1 MKNDIRTIKT
11 KAAIKHAFQTLMKD
25 NSFDKLTIQ
34 KICDEANVNRVTF
47 YNHYQ
52 DKYDLFKE
60 YLDEILMD
68 IFNSSKEAYEI
79 STEPNLFFK
88 TLFNKIADLCFDNKN
103 ILMTLEYQGNS
114 IMAYIIQNTV
124 FEKLSNLVANHFD
137 AAKLRYPANT
147 VSAFLVGGFTNIT
160 SFYLNSKTASKT
172 ELINLSDSI
181 IDDLLKIILK

>member
-11 KAAIKHAFQTLMKD
+11 KAAIKQAFQTLMKD

-88 TLFNKIADLCFDNKN
+88 ILFNKIADLCFDNKN

-114 IMAYIIQNTV
+114 IMAYIIQNTA
-124 FEKLSNLVANHFD
+124 FE
-137 AAKLRYPANT
+137 KLRYPANA

-160 SFYLNSKTASKT
+160 SFYLNSKTANKT

>member
-11 KAAIKHAFQTLMKD
+11 KAAIKQAFQTLMKD

-114 IMAYIIQNTV
+114 IMAYIIQNTA

-137 AAKLRYPANT
+137 AAKLRYPANA
-147 VSAFLVGGFTNIT
+147 VSVFLVGGFTNIT

>member
-11 KAAIKHAFQTLMKD
+11 KAAIKQAFETLMKD

-60 YLDEILMD
+60 YLDKILMD

-114 IMAYIIQNTV
+114 IMAYIIQNTA
-124 FEKLSNLVANHFD
+124 FEKLNNLVANHFD
-137 AAKLRYPANT
+137 AAKLRYPANA
-147 VSAFLVGGFTNIT
+147 VSAFLIGGFTNIT

>member
-1 MKNDIRTIKT
+1 MKIDIRTIKT
-11 KAAIKHAFQTLMKD
+11 KAAIKQAFQTLMKD

-79 STEPNLFFK
+79 STKPNLFFK

-114 IMAYIIQNTV
+114 IMAYIIQNTA

-137 AAKLRYPANT
+137 AAKLRYPANA

>member
-11 KAAIKHAFQTLMKD
+11 KAAIKQAFQTLMKD

-79 STEPNLFFK
+79 
-88 TLFNKIADLCFDNKN
+88 
-103 ILMTLEYQGNS
+103 
-114 IMAYIIQNTV
+114 
-124 FEKLSNLVANHFD
+124 
-137 AAKLRYPANT
+137 
-147 VSAFLVGGFTNIT
+147 
-160 SFYLNSKTASKT
+160 
-172 ELINLSDSI
+172 
-181 IDDLLKIILK
+181 

>member
-11 KAAIKHAFQTLMKD
+11 KAAIKQAFQTLMKD

-68 IFNSSKEAYEI
+68 IFNSSKE
-79 STEPNLFFK
+79 SL
-88 TLFNKIADLCFDNKN
+88 KIANFTSKRN
-103 ILMTLEYQGNS
+103 IL
-114 IMAYIIQNTV
+114 
-124 FEKLSNLVANHFD
+124 
-137 AAKLRYPANT
+137 
-147 VSAFLVGGFTNIT
+147 
-160 SFYLNSKTASKT
+160 
-172 ELINLSDSI
+172 
-181 IDDLLKIILK
+181 